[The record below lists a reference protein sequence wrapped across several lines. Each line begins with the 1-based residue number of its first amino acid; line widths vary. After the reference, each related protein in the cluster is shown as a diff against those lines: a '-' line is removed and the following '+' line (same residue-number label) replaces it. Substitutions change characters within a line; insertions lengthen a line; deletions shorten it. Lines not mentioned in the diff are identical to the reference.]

1 MFHLSNA
8 TGKITC
14 DEVFDFAQEDL
25 EDDDIMMLDTWS
37 QLFLWIGENANR
49 EEKEQATVLY
59 SVLISGHFQSKS
71 IIFVSPID
79 EKPI

>member
-1 MFHLSNA
+1 MFTLFQEESEVEPRLFHLSNA

-49 EEKEQATVLY
+49 EEKEQATVYHLD
-59 SVLISGHFQSKS
+59 SK
-71 IIFVSPID
+71 IGIF
-79 EKPI
+79 

>member
-49 EEKEQATVLY
+49 EEKEQATVYHLD
-59 SVLISGHFQSKS
+59 SKFG
-71 IIFVSPID
+71 IFLSYWVSL
-79 EKPI
+79 